1 MRRIAAA
8 ITCLAC
14 LALAVGACGGGGGSS
29 STSST
34 AGASTTASTSH
45 KPVTITLWNGFTER
59 ELGVIKQA
67 VADFHSTH
75 PWITVKVVGGVN
87 DDKIIAAIRG
97 GNAPDVAQSFTADNT
112 GAFCSSG
119 GWIDLKPY
127 MDKSQLDAGMFP
139 KAVQDYT
146 QYQGKRC
153 ALPMLADTY
162 GLYYNK
168 ELFAKAGITAPP
180 KTMSELTADAKKLTV
195 PEGSSFKVVGFDPAQ
210 GFYENAPAHYGP
222 LFGATWVDANNKSV
236 LSKQP
241 GWVEFMKWQKELI
254 DFYGFD
260 KLRRWQAG
268 AGDEFSASNAFER
281 GKLAMAIDG
290 EYRTAF
296 INAEH
301 PKLDYGTAP
310 MPVADD
316 HPELYGSG
324 YVTGNIIGIPKSAKN
339 KDAAWELVKYLT
351 TDEHGLSVL
360 SNGLRN
366 VPTTTASLKSGE
378 LTPDPKFK
386 VFLDIFAN
394 PKTATT
400 PITAAG
406 SANQELFQDMVA
418 KWQAG
423 KVADPQA
430 GLVGV
435 DKQIDAQL
443 ANSSGQQVP

>member
-1 MRRIAAA
+1 MRRRIAAA
-8 ITCLAC
+8 FALAAA
-14 LALAVGACGGGGGSS
+14 LALTLAACGGGGGSKS
-29 STSST
+29 STQ
-34 AGASTTASTSH
+34 GRGTTTTSRE
-45 KPVTITLWNGFTER
+45 PVTITLWNGFTER
-59 ELGVIKQA
+59 ELGVIKRA
-67 VADFHSTH
+67 VTDFHASH

-127 MDKSQLDAGMFP
+127 MDRDKIDAGMFP
-139 KAVQDYT
+139 KAVQTYT
-146 QYQGKRC
+146 EFNGKRC

-168 ELFAKAGITAPP
+168 DLFRKAGLTSPP
-180 KTMSELTADAKKLTV
+180 KTMSELTAYAKKLTV
-195 PEGSSFKVVGFDPAQ
+195 RDGDGFKVVGFDPAQ

-222 LFGATWVDANNKSV
+222 LFGASWVDGDDKSAI
-236 LSKQP
+236 SKQP
-241 GWVEFMKWQKELI
+241 GWVEFMKWQKDLI

-268 AGDEFSASNAFER
+268 AGDEFSAQNAFER

-296 INAEH
+296 IKAEH
-301 PKLDYGTAP
+301 PDLNYGTAP
-310 MPVADD
+310 MPVADS
-316 HPELYGSG
+316 HPELYGAG
-324 YVTGNIIGIPKSAKN
+324 YVTGNIVGIPKSAKH

-351 TDEHGLSVL
+351 TDEHALSVL

-366 VPTTTASLKSGE
+366 VPTTTTSLRSNE

-386 VFLDIFAN
+386 VFLDIFAH
-394 PKTATT
+394 PGTATT

-406 SANQELFQDMVA
+406 SANQELFQDFVA

-423 KVADPQA
+423 KVSDLTG
-430 GLVGV
+430 GLANV
-435 DKQIDAQL
+435 DKQVDAQL
-443 ANSSGQQVP
+443 ANSAGSEVP

>member
-1 MRRIAAA
+1 MGRMAAA
-8 ITCLAC
+8 FALMTA
-14 LALAVGACGGGGGSS
+14 LALAACGGGGGGGSK
-29 STSST
+29 
-34 AGASTTASTSH
+34 STTQSGGTSTTSH
-45 KPVTITLWNGFTER
+45 KPTTITLWNGFTER
-59 ELGVIKQA
+59 ELGVVKQA
-67 VADFHSTH
+67 VADFHASH

-97 GNAPDVAQSFTADNT
+97 GNAPDIAQSFTADNT

-127 MDKSQLDAGMFP
+127 MDKSGIQEGMFP
-139 KAVQDYT
+139 QAVQSYT
-146 QYQGKRC
+146 QFDGKRC

-168 ELFAKAGITAPP
+168 DLFEKSGITSPP
-180 KTMSELTADAKKLTV
+180 KTMSELTEDAKKLTV
-195 PEGSSFKVVGFDPAQ
+195 REGDSFKVVGFDPAQ

-222 LFGATWVDANNKSV
+222 LFGANWVDGGNKSAI
-236 LSKQP
+236 SKQP
-241 GWVEFMKWQKELI
+241 GWVEFMKWQKGLI

-268 AGDEFSASNAFER
+268 AGDEFSAQNAFER

-296 INAEH
+296 IKAEH
-301 PKLDYGTAP
+301 PDLNYGTAP
-310 MPVADD
+310 MPVSDS
-316 HPELYGSG
+316 HPELYGAG
-324 YVTGNIIGIPKSAKN
+324 YVTGNIVGIPKGAKD
-339 KDAAWELVKYLT
+339 KEAAWELVKYLT
-351 TDEHGLSVL
+351 TDQHALSVL

-366 VPTTTASLKSGE
+366 VPTTTASLKSNE

-406 SANQELFQDMVA
+406 SANQELFQDFVN

-423 KVADPQA
+423 KVSDLA
-430 GLVGV
+430 GGLATV

-443 ANSSGQQVP
+443 SNSAGQDVP

>member
-1 MRRIAAA
+1 MRRMAAA
-8 ITCLAC
+8 FALMTA
-14 LALAVGACGGGGGSS
+14 LALAACGGGGGSK
-29 STSST
+29 STTQSG
-34 AGASTTASTSH
+34 GASTTSH

-59 ELGVIKQA
+59 ELGVVKQA
-67 VADFHSTH
+67 VADFHASH

-127 MDKSQLDAGMFP
+127 MDKSGIDASMFP
-139 KAVQDYT
+139 QAVQTYT
-146 QYQGKRC
+146 QFDGKRC

-168 ELFAKAGITAPP
+168 DLFKKAGITSPP

-195 PEGSSFKVVGFDPAQ
+195 RDGDHFKVVGFDPAQ

-222 LFGATWVDANNKSV
+222 LFGANWVDGANKSV
-236 LSKQP
+236 LATQP
-241 GWVEFMKWQKELI
+241 GWVEFMKWQKDLI

-268 AGDEFSASNAFER
+268 AGDEFSAQNAFER

-296 INAEH
+296 IKAEH
-301 PKLDYGTAP
+301 PDLDYGTAP
-310 MPVADD
+310 MPVSDS
-316 HPELYGSG
+316 HPELYGAG
-324 YVTGNIIGIPKSAKN
+324 YVTGNIVGIPKGAKN

-351 TDEHGLSVL
+351 TDQHGLSVL

-366 VPTTTASLKSGE
+366 VPTTTASLKSNE

-386 VFLDIFAN
+386 VFLDIFAH

-406 SANQELFQDMVA
+406 SANQELFQDFVN

-423 KVADPQA
+423 KVSDLGG
-430 GLVGV
+430 GLANV

-443 ANSSGQQVP
+443 SQSAGQDVP

>member
-8 ITCLAC
+8 AAFLAA
-14 LALAVGACGGGGGSS
+14 LALAACGGGGGKS
-29 STSST
+29 STSAQT
-34 AGASTTASTSH
+34 ATTATSH
-45 KPVTITLWNGFTER
+45 KAVTITLWNGFTNR
-59 ELGVIKQA
+59 ELGVINQA
-67 VADFHSTH
+67 VAAFYASH
-75 PWITVKVVGGVN
+75 PWITVKSVGGIN

-127 MDKSQLDAGMFP
+127 MDAGHISANMFP
-139 KAVQDYT
+139 QAVQTYT
-146 QYQGKRC
+146 QFQGKRC

-168 ELFAKAGITAPP
+168 DLFKKAGITAPP

-195 PEGSSFKVVGFDPAQ
+195 RDGNSFKVVGFDPAQ

-222 LFGATWVDANNKSV
+222 LFGANWVDGDKSAIA
-236 LSKQP
+236 KNP
-241 GWVEFMKWQKELI
+241 GWAEFMQWQKGLI

-260 KLRRWQAG
+260 TLRRWQAG

-296 INAEH
+296 IKAEH
-301 PKLDYGTAP
+301 PNLNYGTAP
-310 MPVADD
+310 MPVADS
-316 HPELYGSG
+316 HPELYGAG
-324 YVTGNIIGIPKSAKN
+324 YVTGNIIGIPKSSKH

-351 TDEHGLSVL
+351 TDQHALALL

-378 LTPDPKFK
+378 LTPDPRFK

-406 SANQELFQDMVA
+406 SANQELFQDYVA

-423 KVADPQA
+423 KVTDLQN
-430 GLVGV
+430 GLAQV

-443 ANSSGQQVP
+443 ANSAGTQVP

>member
-8 ITCLAC
+8 FALMTA
-14 LALAVGACGGGGGSS
+14 LALVACGGGGDSKSSTQSAAGSS
-29 STSST
+29 T
-34 AGASTTASTSH
+34 TSH
-45 KPVTITLWNGFTER
+45 EPVTITLWNGFTER

-67 VADFHSTH
+67 VADFHGSH

-112 GAFCSSG
+112 GLFCSSG

-127 MDKSQLDAGMFP
+127 MDKSKIDAGMFP
-139 KAVQDYT
+139 QAVQTYT
-146 QYQGKRC
+146 EYQGKRC

-168 ELFAKAGITAPP
+168 DLFAKAGITSPP

-195 PEGSSFKVVGFDPAQ
+195 RDGDSFKVVGFDPAQ

-222 LFGATWVDANNKSV
+222 LFGAAWVDGDNKSV

-241 GWVEFMKWQKELI
+241 GWAEFMNWQKGLI

-296 INAEH
+296 IKAEH
-301 PKLDYGTAP
+301 PKLNYGTAP
-310 MPVADD
+310 MPAADS
-316 HPELYGSG
+316 HPELYGAG
-324 YVTGNIIGIPKSAKN
+324 YVTGNIIGIPKGAKN
-339 KDAAWELVKYLT
+339 KDAAWELIKYLT

-366 VPTTTASLKSGE
+366 VPTTTASLQSNE

-386 VFLDIFAN
+386 IFLDIFAH

-406 SANQELFQDMVA
+406 SANQELFQDFVA

-423 KVADPQA
+423 KVSDLTG
-430 GLVGV
+430 GLANV

-443 ANSSGQQVP
+443 ANSSGTQVP

>member
-8 ITCLAC
+8 FALTTA
-14 LALAVGACGGGGGSS
+14 LALLACGGGGDSKSSTQSGGGSS
-29 STSST
+29 T
-34 AGASTTASTSH
+34 TSH
-45 KPVTITLWNGFTER
+45 APVTITLWNGFTER

-67 VADFHSTH
+67 VADFHGSH

-112 GAFCSSG
+112 GLFCSSG

-127 MDKSQLDAGMFP
+127 MDKSKIDASMFP
-139 KAVQDYT
+139 QAVQTYT
-146 QYQGKRC
+146 EYQGKRC

-168 ELFAKAGITAPP
+168 DLFAKAGITSPP
-180 KTMSELTADAKKLTV
+180 KTMSELTEAAKKLTV
-195 PEGSSFKVVGFDPAQ
+195 RDGDSFKVVGFDPAQ

-222 LFGATWVDANNKSV
+222 LFGAAWVDGDNKSV
-236 LSKQP
+236 ISKQP
-241 GWVEFMKWQKELI
+241 GWTEFMNWQKGLI

-268 AGDEFSASNAFER
+268 AGDEFSAQNAFER

-296 INAEH
+296 IKAEH
-301 PKLDYGTAP
+301 PKLNYGTAP
-310 MPVADD
+310 MPVADS
-316 HPELYGSG
+316 HPELYGAG
-324 YVTGNIIGIPKSAKN
+324 YVTGNIVGIPKGAKN

-366 VPTTTASLKSGE
+366 VPTTTSSLKSNE

-386 VFLDIFAN
+386 VFLDIFAH
-394 PKTATT
+394 PKTETT

-406 SANQELFQDMVA
+406 SANQELFQDFVA

-423 KVADPQA
+423 KVSDLPG
-430 GLVGV
+430 GLANV

-443 ANSSGQQVP
+443 ANSSGTQVP

>member
-8 ITCLAC
+8 SALLAA
-14 LALAVGACGGGGGSS
+14 LALVACGGGGDSK
-29 STSST
+29 
-34 AGASTTASTSH
+34 STTQGNSGGGANASH

-67 VADFHSTH
+67 VAAFHRTH
-75 PWITVKVVGGVN
+75 PWITVKVVGGIN

-97 GNAPDVAQSFTADNT
+97 GNSPDVAQSFTADNT
-112 GAFCSSG
+112 GLFCSSG

-127 MDKSQLDAGMFP
+127 MDASKIDASMFP
-139 KAVQDYT
+139 QAVQTYT

-168 ELFAKAGITAPP
+168 DLFKKAGITAPP

-195 PEGSSFKVVGFDPAQ
+195 RDGDNFKVVGFDPAQ

-222 LFGATWVDANNKSV
+222 LFGANWVDASNKSII
-236 LSKQP
+236 SKQP
-241 GWVEFMKWQKELI
+241 GWAEFMNWQKGLI

-260 KLRRWQAG
+260 KLRRFHAG

-296 INAEH
+296 IKAEH
-301 PKLDYGTAP
+301 PDLNYGTAP
-310 MPVADD
+310 MPVADSQPD
-316 HPELYGSG
+316 LYGAG
-324 YVTGNIIGIPKSAKN
+324 YVTGNIVGIPKGAKN

-351 TDEHGLSVL
+351 TDEHALALL

-366 VPTTTASLKSGE
+366 VPTTTSSLKSSE

-406 SANQELFQDMVA
+406 SANQELFQNYVS

-423 KVADPQA
+423 KESDLQG
-430 GLVGV
+430 GLAQV

-443 ANSSGQQVP
+443 AQSSGTKVP

>member
-8 ITCLAC
+8 F
-14 LALAVGACGGGGGSS
+14 ALMTALTLVACGGGGDSKSSTQSAAGSS
-29 STSST
+29 T
-34 AGASTTASTSH
+34 TSH
-45 KPVTITLWNGFTER
+45 EPVTITLWNGFTER

-67 VADFHSTH
+67 VADFHGSH

-87 DDKIIAAIRG
+87 DDNIIAAIRG
-97 GNAPDVAQSFTADNT
+97 GNAPDVAQSFTAGNT
-112 GAFCSSG
+112 GLFCSSG

-127 MDKSQLDAGMFP
+127 MDKSKIDAGMFP
-139 KAVQDYT
+139 QAVQTYT
-146 QYQGKRC
+146 EYQGKRC

-168 ELFAKAGITAPP
+168 DLFAKAGITSPP

-195 PEGSSFKVVGFDPAQ
+195 RDGDSFKVVGFDPAQ

-222 LFGATWVDANNKSV
+222 LFGAAWVDGDNKSV

-241 GWVEFMKWQKELI
+241 GWAEFMNWQKGLI

-296 INAEH
+296 IKAEH
-301 PKLDYGTAP
+301 PKLNYGTAP
-310 MPVADD
+310 MPAADSQ
-316 HPELYGSG
+316 PELYGAG
-324 YVTGNIIGIPKSAKN
+324 YVTGNIIGIPKGAKN
-339 KDAAWELVKYLT
+339 KDAAWELIKYLT

-366 VPTTTASLKSGE
+366 VPTTTASLQSNE

-386 VFLDIFAN
+386 IFLDIFAH

-406 SANQELFQDMVA
+406 SANQELFQDFVA

-423 KVADPQA
+423 KVSDLTG
-430 GLVGV
+430 GLANV

-443 ANSSGQQVP
+443 ANSSGTQVP

>member
-1 MRRIAAA
+1 MRRIA
-8 ITCLAC
+8 LAFALIATTV
-14 LALAVGACGGGGGSS
+14 LAACGGGGDSK
-29 STSST
+29 STST
-34 AGASTTASTSH
+34 AAGGSTTAASH
-45 KPVTITLWNGFTER
+45 KPVTITLWNGFSNR
-59 ELGVIKQA
+59 ELGVVNQA
-67 VADFHSTH
+67 VAAFHQSH
-75 PWITVKVVGGVN
+75 PWITVKSVGGVN

-97 GNAPDVAQSFTADNT
+97 GNSPDVAQSFTADNT
-112 GAFCSSG
+112 GLFCSSG

-127 MDKSQLDAGMFP
+127 MEASKIDASMFP
-139 KAVQDYT
+139 QAVQTYT

-168 ELFAKAGITAPP
+168 ALFKKAGITSPP

-195 PEGSSFKVVGFDPAQ
+195 PDGNSFKVVGYDPAQ

-222 LFGATWVDANNKSV
+222 VFGAQWVDANNKSI
-236 LSKQP
+236 LAKQP
-241 GWVEFMKWQKELI
+241 GWTEFMQWQKDLI
-254 DFYGFD
+254 DFYGYD

-268 AGDEFSASNAFER
+268 AGEEFSASNAFER

-296 INAEH
+296 IKAEH
-301 PKLDYGTAP
+301 PDLDYGTAP
-310 MPVADD
+310 LPAADSQ
-316 HPELYGSG
+316 PGLYGSG
-324 YVTGNIIGIPKSAKN
+324 YVTGNIVGIPKGSKN

-351 TDEHGLSVL
+351 TDEHALALL

-386 VFLDIFAN
+386 VFLDIFAH

-406 SANQELFQDMVA
+406 SANQELFQDFVS

-423 KVADPQA
+423 KVSDLQG
-430 GLVGV
+430 GLQNV

-443 ANSSGQQVP
+443 AQSAGTQVP

>member
-8 ITCLAC
+8 FALMTA
-14 LALAVGACGGGGGSS
+14 LALVACGGGGDSKSSTQSAAGSS
-29 STSST
+29 T
-34 AGASTTASTSH
+34 TSH
-45 KPVTITLWNGFTER
+45 EPVTITLWNGFTER

-67 VADFHSTH
+67 VADFHGSH

-112 GAFCSSG
+112 GLFCSSG

-127 MDKSQLDAGMFP
+127 MDKSKIDAGMFP
-139 KAVQDYT
+139 QAVQTYT
-146 QYQGKRC
+146 EYQGKRC

-168 ELFAKAGITAPP
+168 DLFAKAGITSPP

-195 PEGSSFKVVGFDPAQ
+195 RDGDSFKVVGFDPAQ

-222 LFGATWVDANNKSV
+222 LFGAAWVDGDNKSV
-236 LSKQP
+236 ISKQP
-241 GWVEFMKWQKELI
+241 GWVEFMNWQKGLI

-296 INAEH
+296 IKAEH
-301 PKLDYGTAP
+301 PKLNYGTAP
-310 MPVADD
+310 MPAADS
-316 HPELYGSG
+316 HPELYGAG
-324 YVTGNIIGIPKSAKN
+324 YVTGNIIGIPKGAKN
-339 KDAAWELVKYLT
+339 KDAAWELIKYLT

-366 VPTTTASLKSGE
+366 VPTTTASLQSNE

-386 VFLDIFAN
+386 IFLDIFAH

-406 SANQELFQDMVA
+406 SANQELFQDFVA

-423 KVADPQA
+423 KVSDLTG
-430 GLVGV
+430 GLANV

-443 ANSSGQQVP
+443 ANSSGTQVP

>member
-1 MRRIAAA
+1 MRRIATVAA
-8 ITCLAC
+8 FLAALV
-14 LALAVGACGGGGGSS
+14 LAACGGGGDKK
-29 STSST
+29 TSST
-34 AGASTTASTSH
+34 PATSTTASHT
-45 KPVTITLWNGFTER
+45 PVTITLWNGFTNR
-59 ELGVIKQA
+59 ELGVVNQA
-67 VADFHSTH
+67 VAAFHASH
-75 PWITVKVVGGVN
+75 PWITVKSVGGIN

-112 GAFCSSG
+112 GAFCASG

-127 MDKSQLDAGMFP
+127 MDASKIDASMFP
-139 KAVQDYT
+139 QAVQTYT

-168 ELFAKAGITAPP
+168 DLFKKAGITAPP

-195 PEGSSFKVVGFDPAQ
+195 RDGDSFKVVGFDPAQ

-222 LFGATWVDANNKSV
+222 LFGAQWVDGDDKSAIA
-236 LSKQP
+236 KNP
-241 GWVEFMKWQKELI
+241 GWASFMQWQKGLI

-296 INAEH
+296 IKAEH
-301 PKLDYGTAP
+301 PDLNYGTAP

-316 HPELYGSG
+316 HPELYGAG
-324 YVTGNIIGIPKSAKN
+324 YVTGNIIGIPKSSSH

-351 TDEHGLSVL
+351 TDEHALAIL

-366 VPTTTASLKSGE
+366 VPTTTASLKSDE
-378 LTPDPKFK
+378 LTPDPRFK

-394 PKTATT
+394 AKTATT

-406 SANQELFQDMVA
+406 SANQELFQDYVN

-423 KVADPQA
+423 KGGDLQG
-430 GLVGV
+430 GLEQV

-443 ANSSGQQVP
+443 ANSAGTKVP